1 MRPTPEPTAEPQT
14 SAHPGHGP
22 GPGSSRFDGEPEP
35 APVADCVFCRIV
47 AGELPSRQI
56 YADAHCVAFLDLTGW
71 HRGHSLVIPR
81 RHVADVVSG
90 GPSLPQLAPAVD
102 AVARLLVARLDADGV
117 NLLSSA
123 GAAAGQT
130 VFHAHVHVVPRYA
143 AEPGLDR
150 LINPSPVPDAELD
163 AVWRQLR
170 EGS

>member
-1 MRPTPEPTAEPQT
+1 MRPTSTR
-14 SAHPGHGP
+14 SGDD
-22 GPGSSRFDGEPEP
+22 PGSGPQLSDLEPEP
-35 APVADCVFCRIV
+35 ALAPDCVFCKIV
-47 AGELPSRQI
+47 TGELPSRQI
-56 YADAHCVAFLDLTGW
+56 YVDAHCIAFLDLTGW

-90 GPSLPQLAPAVD
+90 DPSLPELAPAID
-102 AVARLLVARLDADGV
+102 AVARLLVARLHPDGI

-143 AEPGLDR
+143 SGPGLDR
-150 LINPSPVPDAELD
+150 LVDPTPVPDAELD

-170 EGS
+170 DRT